1 MGISVSIAEL
11 VPLMKEIFK
20 LGKTFTLTAKG
31 SSMVPLLHDSR
42 DEIILAD
49 CVDPSKLK
57 VRDIPLYLRDDGS
70 YVLHR
75 IVRVNKDSFDM
86 CGDAQTEIERG
97 VPKGNVV
104 AIAVGFVRKGKAI
117 SVKSKRY
124 RIFGFLWCLARP
136 IRPVLFWLNSK
147 LRGKRN
153 EKPQK
158 QQP

>member
-1 MGISVSIAEL
+1 MGIAVSIADL

-20 LGKTFTLTAKG
+20 LGKTFTVTAKG
-31 SSMVPLLHDSR
+31 SSMAPLLHDGR
-42 DEIILAD
+42 DQIILAD
-49 CVDPSKLK
+49 CSDPLKLK
-57 VRDIPLYLRDDGS
+57 VRDVPLYARGDGS

-97 VPKGNVV
+97 VPKQNVV
-104 AIAVGFVRKGKAI
+104 ALAEGFIRNGKTI

-124 RIFGFLWCLARP
+124 RLFGLVWCIARP
-136 IRPVLFWLNSK
+136 IRPLLFWLNSK

-153 EKPQK
+153 EKPK
-158 QQP
+158 K